1 MNIKVYIKR
10 INVEITTHP
19 SSRAHS
25 LSSAESDGSQMMWT
39 ERHIT
44 SPTTTPIDSKRTIEI
59 VRKFATK
66 RGLGIKVYDVS
77 KSSVAFRAWINGI
90 RTTPTVLIGK
100 QKIEG
105 IPTLEELENA
115 LAMMKK

>member
-10 INVEITTHP
+10 INVEITSHP
-19 SSRAHS
+19 GRVHNGQAIT
-25 LSSAESDGSQMMWT
+25 SARMMWA

-44 SPTTTPIDSKRTIEI
+44 SSTTTPIDSKKTIEI
-59 VRKFATK
+59 VREFATK
-66 RGLGIKVYDVS
+66 HGLGIKVYDVS